1 MDKKEKWIQYEK
13 RWKWRDIY
21 FNKAL
26 RRHGIVKYFHREPV
40 MPHYAGKWVMGAKKT
55 NDYIYDRIKQG
66 KPFRRW
72 WAIWQSAIKEIHL
85 KMTHIWTDGLQG
97 LAQAQVSFRLIT
109 NICTPLRI

>member
-66 KPFRRW
+66 KPFMACRFGNT
-72 WAIWQSAIKEIHL
+72 E
-85 KMTHIWTDGLQG
+85 LQTMVG
-97 LAQAQVSFRLIT
+97 DLA
-109 NICTPLRI
+109 